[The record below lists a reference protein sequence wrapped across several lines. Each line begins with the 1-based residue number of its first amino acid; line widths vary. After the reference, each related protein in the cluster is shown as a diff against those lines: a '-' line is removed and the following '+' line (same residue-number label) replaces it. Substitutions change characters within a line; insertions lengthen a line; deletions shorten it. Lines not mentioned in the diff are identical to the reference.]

1 MASIFELLTQ
11 NDKRT
16 NRDSLLGVQTGSFRD
31 IAGDIIGSRKKKK
44 KKATKYLA
52 GALFLGLGDILTQN
66 KMQKKFDDFMQNDSV
81 ARSKIK
87 QEFEDYTNFMA
98 KHNTY
103 TSGGQRSWE
112 DGLKSD
118 IVNKYKNLSQD
129 KINEIY
135 NNEAQ
140 NYENLFN
147 RYTTGKFQGSLKR
160 RKTYEELLAPY
171 EQIASKAK
179 KQLNPENAGL
189 LKNVFGNVL
198 GIRDDADTVLKNAEK
213 QTKQYFN
220 SFNSA
225 ITKTQKKYGLKVEE
239 YLSSTEQLQLR
250 QSEIK
255 NRITKKQEN
264 GIDLTKDDFT
274 DAISIGY
281 NPAGYKHLDNLMTTD
296 VDLLV
301 ESLQAE
307 KALRNR
313 KIENPREYL
322 SPKQAAM
329 LGRVFPE
336 TQEEIDAQEQK
347 NDEDVRNRVGITF
360 LTNINRL
367 KESQDQDD
375 MSLYKKLNGLD
386 GEIKQEDDGSITVNG
401 EKALFIDN
409 VIEGAVALQNLD
421 PITYKNAR
429 KAYEESFNLQV
440 QGLQDIGR
448 IPAFFT
454 PKEDEERKYGTE
466 YVDPKVI
473 TTPIVPETANQVAE
487 YLNEYK
493 YMQNNLE
500 DDAGRKAV
508 PTKEG
513 QIFIV
518 PDEDDSYEIQFEVV
532 KDEDDKLIWVYKP

>member
-11 NDKRT
+11 NDERT
-16 NRDSLLGVQTGSFRD
+16 NKDSLLGVQTGSFRD
-31 IAGDIIGSRKKKK
+31 IAGDILGSRKKKE

-66 KMQKKFDDFMQNDSV
+66 KMQKKFDAFTQNDTV

-103 TSGGQRSWE
+103 TAGGQRSWE
-112 DGLKSD
+112 DGLKTD
-118 IVNKYKNLSQD
+118 IMSRYKDLSTE
-129 KINEIY
+129 KINELY
-135 NNEAQ
+135 NTEAQ

-147 RYTTGKFQGSLKR
+147 RYTAGKFEGSLKR

-171 EQIASKAK
+171 EEIAAKAK

-198 GIRDDADTVLKNAEK
+198 GIRDDADTVLKNAEE

-225 ITKTQKKYGLKVEE
+225 VTKIQKKYGFQPDE
-239 YLSSTEQLQLR
+239 YLSDVEQVKRRKNEVQ
-250 QSEIK
+250 
-255 NRITKKQEN
+255 NRIIKKQEQ

-274 DAISIGY
+274 DAISLGV
-281 NPAGYKHLDNLMTTD
+281 NVSGYKHLDNLMTTD

-313 KIENPREYL
+313 NVENPREYL
-322 SPKQAAM
+322 PPKQAAM

-347 NDEDVRNRVGITF
+347 NDEDVRNRVGTTL

-367 KESQDQDD
+367 KESQEKDKT
-375 MSLYKKLNGLD
+375 SLYNKLNGLD
-386 GEIKQEDDGSITVNG
+386 GELTQDSDGNIIAKR

-421 PITYKNAR
+421 PITYKDTR

-448 IPAFFT
+448 IPQFFT
-454 PKEDEERKYGTE
+454 SKKNEPRKYGTE

-487 YLNEYK
+487 YLNDYK
-493 YMQNNLE
+493 YMQNNLK
-500 DDAGRKAV
+500 DDAGRTAV

-513 QIFIV
+513 QTFTV
-518 PDEDDSYEIQFEVV
+518 SDEDDSYEVQFEVV